1 MHLMEHLVTI
11 DQLSFL
17 NGHQFYAIKSSIY
30 KKRKRGCK
38 YMGSELAYITKNLP
52 SISIHRIPNNITQ
65 SFIDKIENMVYDGTY
80 DTGSTKIP
88 MFRKDE
94 K

>member
-1 MHLMEHLVTI
+1 MSIDHL
-11 DQLSFL
+11 D
-17 NGHQFYAIKSSIY
+17 GHSFYAIKTTTY

-38 YMGSELAYITKNLP
+38 YMGSEHAYVTRNIP
-52 SISIHRIPNNITQ
+52 AISIHRVPNNITQ
-65 SFIDKIENMVYDGTY
+65 SFIDKIENMRYDGTY